1 MAKTYLDIL
10 TKRGIDL
17 FLSEENLESLRKF
30 DPRAEY
36 AVPARRRR
44 CSVPPSSIGRGGE
57 KLQPDCRYV
66 LVRAVRHGM
75 VILDADKH
83 HLDWKRSVEEHG
95 IPELYQKYRRFHRKP
110 GLTEREKLVITAYT
124 GYVLEGTAGKVVDF
138 VEEVLGHSI
147 QTPGAA

>member
-36 AVPARRRR
+36 AVPGQAAPVFR
-44 CSVPPSSIGRGGE
+44 SPKQHQIEVGK

-66 LVRAVRHGM
+66 LVWGKRGGAGAGGQARHGGSRRGQAPSELEM
-75 VILDADKH
+75 V
-83 HLDWKRSVEEHG
+83 G
-95 IPELYQKYRRFHRKP
+95 
-110 GLTEREKLVITAYT
+110 
-124 GYVLEGTAGKVVDF
+124 
-138 VEEVLGHSI
+138 
-147 QTPGAA
+147 